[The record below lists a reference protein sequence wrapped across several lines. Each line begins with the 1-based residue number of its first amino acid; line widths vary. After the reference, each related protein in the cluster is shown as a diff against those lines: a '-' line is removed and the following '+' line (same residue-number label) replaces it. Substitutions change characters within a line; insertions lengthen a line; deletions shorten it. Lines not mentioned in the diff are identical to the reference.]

1 MKRRSI
7 LIESESLDLLRAIK
21 AATGLSESEQVRR
34 AIRWWLERREW
45 PLRSETATPSAEPA
59 RQKVLRKS

>member
-21 AATGLSESEQVRR
+21 AATGLSESEQMRR
-34 AIRWWLERREW
+34 AIRLWLETREW
-45 PLRSETATPSAEPA
+45 PLRSETATPSTELAP
-59 RQKVLRKS
+59 QKVLRKS